1 MTRITTLKVHRKEFN
16 LAYRS
21 HFLRSI
27 TQNQYIFINEHQ
39 IHKVKNIRLKQNLQ
53 STEYDFDCHVIFSN
67 LSVTV
72 DENIYFVEKTQAQ
85 WINEIV
91 ISTMMKIYIS
101 KMMQYHFRFFRDV
114 KLKVIAFKKMHSD
127 FFNSKFDVKYTILER
142 FLNDLW
148 LKIIFQAFRFF
159 QFRDLFLVISDHDLK
174 NNIQRVAVDE
184 IRKNFYSLLDR
195 CFYWNFDRMSIEN
208 SWIDL
213 NIENISNISFDIFI
227 STIATTFLRK
237 KACFHHWIDQF
248 KCRKNRTS
256 HTITRKYT
264 YELTRNCDSSTITLR
279 IRNILR
285 QHEFIAYNKIY
296 NLHKNVFWSLYRKEF
311 FDNSQFE
318 ELAYFQKI
326 MIRWYAAAMIHKQI
340 VQSNKR
346 QTLSKAFFRTI
357 DRAITE
363 LKTFKAR
370 HFEMRQ
376 KYRINWIMFEKLNLD
391 MNMKV
396 KLFELFSI
404 INRKSMCFMYFYVA
418 HWQF

>member
-1 MTRITTLKVHRKEFN
+1 MTRVTTLKMHRKKFN
-16 LAYRS
+16 FAYRS

-67 LSVTV
+67 LSVAV
-72 DENIYFVEKTQAQ
+72 DENTYFVEKTQAQ

-101 KMMQYHFRFFRDV
+101 KMMQHYFRFFRDV
-114 KLKVIAFKKMHSD
+114 KFKVIAFKKMHSD
-127 FFNSKFDVKYTILER
+127 SFNSEFDVKYTIFEK

-148 LKIIFQAFRFF
+148 LKIIFQAFKFF
-159 QFRDLFLVISDHDLK
+159 QFRDFFFVINDHDLK
-174 NNIQRVAVDE
+174 NSTQRVAVDE
-184 IRKNFYSLLDR
+184 IRKNFYSLFDR

-208 SWIDL
+208 SWVDL
-213 NIENISNISFDIFI
+213 SIENISNIFFDIFI
-227 STIATTFLRK
+227 STIATTFFRK

-248 KCRKNRTS
+248 RCRKNRTS
-256 HTITRKYT
+256 HTIIREYT

-279 IRNILR
+279 TRNTLR

-296 NLHKNVFWSLYRKEF
+296 NLHKNVFWSLYRKKF

-318 ELAYFQKI
+318 KLAYFQEI

-340 VQSNKR
+340 AQSNKR

-357 DRAITE
+357 DRTITE
-363 LKTFKAR
+363 LKTFKTR

-376 KYRINWIMFEKLNLD
+376 KYRINWIMFEKLNHD
-391 MNMKV
+391 MNMKM
-396 KLFELFSI
+396 KFFELFSI
-404 INRKSMCFMYFYVA
+404 INRKSMCFMNFYVA